1 MKRLLAIL
9 LITAS
14 FTLSAQ
20 TGVGIN
26 TATPEA
32 SSALDI
38 SSTSKGL
45 LIPRMTEVQRTGI
58 NPSESANGLL
68 VYQTDGTSGF
78 YYYNG
83 MKWNRLEG
91 VQGPQGTPGLDG
103 IDGAAGGLNGAAG
116 ADGTNGTDGA
126 AGIDGTNGA
135 DGASAYQ
142 LAVTNGFVGTEAAWL
157 TSLEGVP
164 GADGTNG
171 TDGAAGADGTNGI
184 DGTNGSDGASAYQLA
199 VTNGFT
205 GTEAAWLTAI
215 EGMPGADG
223 VDGID
228 GAVGPT
234 GATGLTGADG
244 IDGIDGAVGPTG
256 LTGADGID
264 GSDGVDGING
274 TDGINGSDGASAY
287 QLAVTNGFAGTEAA
301 WLTAI
306 EGVPGADGIDGI
318 DGIDGAVG
326 PTGATGLTGADGI
339 DGIDGAVGPT
349 GLTGADGIDG
359 SDGVDGINGTDGIN
373 GSDGASAYQLAV
385 TNGFAGTEAAW
396 LTAIEGVPGADGI
409 DGIDGAVGPTGP
421 TGLTGADGIDGIDG
435 AVGPTGLTGADGID
449 SSDGVDGTN
458 GTDGTNGSDGASAYQ
473 LAVTNGFAGT
483 EAAWLT
489 SLEGADGIDG
499 TDGAQGIQGEPGADG
514 TTGIPTGGTE
524 GQVLKMVGG
533 IPVWSDPVQ
542 FETYYK
548 DTDGDGYG
556 NNDEQLIVLSGS
568 NAPNGYVDNF
578 TDCNDNDA
586 TINPLNI
593 WYLDADN
600 DNYAVS
606 ITTQCT
612 APGVGYTQ
620 TVLSL
625 GDCNDSDATINP
637 ATVWYLDADGDNY
650 AISKTAPQC
659 ANPGAGYTATV
670 LPLSDCN
677 DTDVSINPGETEV
690 PYDGIDNDCNTAT
703 LDDDLDGDGFVNA
716 NDCND
721 SDATINPATVWYLDA
736 DGDNDAV
743 STTTQC
749 TSPGAGYTTT
759 VLPLSDCN
767 DSDATINPATVWY
780 LDADGDNYAIST
792 KTQCAN
798 PGVGYTVTVLPL
810 SDCNDSDVSI
820 NPATV
825 WYIDADN
832 DGYGNATT
840 SEIGCLPT
848 LINAIQDNTDC
859 NDSDATMNP
868 ATVWYLDADGD
879 NHAVST
885 SIQCI
890 SPGVGYTQTVLFLD
904 DCNDS
909 DATINPATVWYLD
922 ADGDNYAIS
931 TKTQCANPG
940 AGYTATVL
948 PLSDCND
955 TDGSINPGSIEDL
968 ANGIDDDCDGEIDE
982 INIGDLIQGG
992 IVFWVDPE
1000 DSTQG
1005 KVCDIQDAPN
1015 RLDWDSA
1022 IAYCNEL
1029 VVTRNTVLYDDWY
1042 LPSIDELNLIYDNK
1056 TAIITIAL
1064 DNGGDSMP
1072 KGTYGYYCSSTEFD
1086 NGGYTVIRDF
1096 TNGYPS
1102 NHGNKAFPFNVRAV
1116 RSFCSG
1122 SAATVWYLDADGDN
1136 YAISKT
1142 APQCANPGAGYTTT
1156 ILPLSDCNDTDVSIN
1171 PGVTEVPYDGIDND
1185 CNTATLDD
1193 DLDGDGFVNAND
1205 CNDNDASVNKTT
1217 TFYVDT
1223 DMDGF
1228 GSTATADLCS
1238 ATAPTGYATVSG
1250 DCNDTNAAVNPGA
1263 TEVPYDGIDNDCDG
1277 EIDEIEIGD
1286 LVQGGIVFWV
1296 DPTDNLRGKVC
1307 YYEDVPTA
1315 KNWDA
1320 AMAYCNAFQA
1330 TLNTVLYGDWYL
1342 PSIDDLHLM
1351 YANKTAINTT
1361 ALSNGGSSF
1370 ADYTYWSSSEYDNS
1384 GASIQSFTNGNQWHN
1399 VNKGDTGRVRAVRA
1413 FEPPTVA
1420 KVGDYR
1426 DGGIVFWVDPADNT
1440 KGKVCYTKDAPNTE
1454 DWFTAKA
1461 HCLGFEVTIN
1471 TVFYDDWYLPS
1482 KEELDLMYRN
1492 KTTINATAIANG
1504 GNNFNTGSND
1514 RFWWSSTT
1522 RTVGQ
1527 YTLAWQQNFDTGVQN
1542 DYYQYPSYNVRAVR
1556 AF

>member
-1 MKRLLAIL
+1 MKNFYTVLLFLFASVSIL
-9 LITAS
+9 AQAPEKMSYQAVLRDASNTLLTNQEVGMQIRILKARTAVYIE
-14 FTLSAQ
+14 TQ
-20 TGVGIN
+20 
-26 TATPEA
+26 TATTN
-32 SSALDI
+32 I
-38 SSTSKGL
+38 
-45 LIPRMTEVQRTGI
+45 
-58 NPSESANGLL
+58 NGL
-68 VYQTDGTSGF
+68 VSIVIGAGTSSDDFSAIDWSAGPYF
-78 YYYNG
+78 IRTATDPSGGSSYSIIGTSQLMSVPFAMYAKTSG
-83 MKWNRLEG
+83 SATP
-91 VQGPQGTPGLDG
+91 GPQGAQGAQGTQG
-103 IDGAAGGLNGAAG
+103 IQGATGASG
-116 ADGTNGTDGA
+116 ADGVAGANGTDGTQ
-126 AGIDGTNGA
+126 GIQGA
-135 DGASAYQ
+135 DGAA
-142 LAVTNGFVGTEAAWL
+142 
-157 TSLEGVP
+157 
-164 GADGTNG
+164 
-171 TDGAAGADGTNGI
+171 
-184 DGTNGSDGASAYQLA
+184 
-199 VTNGFT
+199 
-205 GTEAAWLTAI
+205 
-215 EGMPGADG
+215 
-223 VDGID
+223 
-228 GAVGPT
+228 
-234 GATGLTGADG
+234 
-244 IDGIDGAVGPTG
+244 
-256 LTGADGID
+256 
-264 GSDGVDGING
+264 
-274 TDGINGSDGASAY
+274 
-287 QLAVTNGFAGTEAA
+287 
-301 WLTAI
+301 
-306 EGVPGADGIDGI
+306 
-318 DGIDGAVG
+318 
-326 PTGATGLTGADGI
+326 
-339 DGIDGAVGPT
+339 
-349 GLTGADGIDG
+349 
-359 SDGVDGINGTDGIN
+359 
-373 GSDGASAYQLAV
+373 
-385 TNGFAGTEAAW
+385 
-396 LTAIEGVPGADGI
+396 
-409 DGIDGAVGPTGP
+409 
-421 TGLTGADGIDGIDG
+421 
-435 AVGPTGLTGADGID
+435 
-449 SSDGVDGTN
+449 GTN
-458 GTDGTNGSDGASAYQ
+458 GTDGTQGIQGAAGTNGTDGTQGIQGAAGIPGVDGAAG
-473 LAVTNGFAGT
+473 TNGTNGAAGT
-483 EAAWLT
+483 NGEKGATGDQGTQGIQGAA
-489 SLEGADGIDG
+489 GADGVAG
-499 TDGAQGIQGEPGADG
+499 TNGTNGEKGATGDQGTQGIQGETGETGETGVAGTNGTSGEKGATGESGTQGIQGATGADGVTGETGAQGDMGATGTNGEKGATGDQGTQGIQGETGTPGADG
-514 TTGIPTGGTE
+514 ATGIPTGGTE
-524 GQVLKMVGG
+524 GQVLKIVEG

-542 FETYYK
+542 FVTFYK

-578 TDCNDNDA
+578 TDCDDTNA
-586 TINPLNI
+586 IINPATV
-593 WYLDADN
+593 WYIDADSDGYGASN
-600 DNYAVS
+600 VVS
-606 ITTQCT
+606 CARPTDGFLLSELLGTGTDDCDDINNKINP
-612 APGVGYTQ
+612 A
-620 TVLSL
+620 TVWYI
-625 GDCNDSDATINP
+625 DADSDVYGALSVVSCARPTDGFLLSELSGTGIDDCDDTNNKINPATVWYIDADSDGYGASSVVSCARPTDGFLLSELSGTGTDDCDDDTNTTINP

-650 AISKTAPQC
+650 AVSTTTQC
-659 ANPGAGYTATV
+659 ANPGAGYTTTI

-677 DTDVSINPGETEV
+677 DTDVSINPEVTEV
-690 PYDGIDNDCNTAT
+690 LYDGIDNDCNTAT

-716 NDCND
+716 N
-721 SDATINPATVWYLDA
+721 
-736 DGDNDAV
+736 
-743 STTTQC
+743 
-749 TSPGAGYTTT
+749 
-759 VLPLSDCN
+759 
-767 DSDATINPATVWY
+767 
-780 LDADGDNYAIST
+780 
-792 KTQCAN
+792 
-798 PGVGYTVTVLPL
+798 
-810 SDCNDSDVSI
+810 
-820 NPATV
+820 
-825 WYIDADN
+825 
-832 DGYGNATT
+832 
-840 SEIGCLPT
+840 
-848 LINAIQDNTDC
+848 
-859 NDSDATMNP
+859 
-868 ATVWYLDADGD
+868 
-879 NHAVST
+879 
-885 SIQCI
+885 
-890 SPGVGYTQTVLFLD
+890 

-955 TDGSINPGSIEDL
+955 TDGSINPDSIEDL

-1000 DSTQG
+1000 DRTQG

-1072 KGTYGYYCSSTEFD
+1072 NGTYGYYCSSTEFD

-1096 TNGYPS
+1096 TNGNPS
-1102 NHGNKAFPFNVRAV
+1102 NHGNKAFSFNVRAV

-1142 APQCANPGAGYTTT
+1142 TPQCANPGAGYTTT

-1171 PGVTEVPYDGIDND
+1171 PGVTEVLYDGIDND
-1185 CNTATLDD
+1185 CDTATLDD

-1223 DMDGF
+1223 DKDGF
-1228 GSTATADLCS
+1228 GSTATADLCP
-1238 ATAPTGYATVSG
+1238 ATAPAGYAAVSG
-1250 DCNDTNAAVNPGA
+1250 DCDDTNAAVHPGA

-1286 LVQGGIVFWV
+1286 LIQGGIVFWV

-1307 YYEDVPTA
+1307 YYEDAPTA

-1342 PSIDDLHLM
+1342 PSIDDLNLM

-1370 ADYTYWSSSEYDNS
+1370 TDYTYWSSSEYDNS
-1384 GASIQSFTNGNQWHN
+1384 GASIQSFTNGNQAHN

-1420 KVGDYR
+1420 EVGDYR

-1454 DWFTAKA
+1454 GWFAAKA

-1482 KEELDLMYRN
+1482 KDELDLMYRN

-1522 RTVGQ
+1522 RAVGQ
-1527 YTLAWQQNFDTGVQN
+1527 YTFAWRQNFDTGDQY
-1542 DYYQYPSYNVRAVR
+1542 DYYQYPPYNVRAVR